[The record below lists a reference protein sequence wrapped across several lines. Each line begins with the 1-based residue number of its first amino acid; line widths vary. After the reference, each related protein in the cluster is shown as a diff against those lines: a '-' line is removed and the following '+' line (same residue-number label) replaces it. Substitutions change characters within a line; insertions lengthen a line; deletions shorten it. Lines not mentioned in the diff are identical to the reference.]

1 MRAKKLLSGLLLL
14 AMLCGI
20 ISPAAAVS
28 KPTAPAD
35 GISIF
40 MDDVRVEA
48 GSKGTAKVEI
58 TYDLKTNYD
67 QINSGSLLVSVP
79 TDTTGIS
86 GTTPAVLEQGYT
98 GAGQVRANSKFLT
111 TGTGNIGYT
120 SVPANVDTVTFEFSV
135 PAVSATTKVSISP
148 REGNMFIGPLNNQQE
163 VPLSNI
169 RTAVG
174 SFIVQYPVTVTV
186 EGNIPT
192 GGSIAVNTTAY
203 NGKNTFDRNGTP
215 TPLTTG
221 EQFWVDSGK
230 GQQNTPV
237 LNVTA
242 PEGYRAQVKLGDGNY
257 ADAGLN
263 YSLGEITA
271 ATNVSVKFVEGELP
285 VSSIAVTDTTG
296 PYTLST
302 YAVELKTDGS
312 QGNTVAPKNYDGYTV
327 VRYKLNGGNEETIS
341 ADGKVTINLNKRSQT
356 IEFIYERADK
366 SVVVPGPDG
375 KLAPPDDKDNVT
387 IQPTDDTKEPTV
399 DNGTGSVTVPEGGA
413 TVSGKDGILVVPKDT
428 VVDKEGNV
436 KLPGATETI
445 KPGQTDPM
453 PKGFYRIVYRSKEG
467 TGKLPEQIILPD
479 TTANALGIPASF
491 QITGREFVEWNTM
504 LEGTGDKY
512 AENAELPVNT
522 NLILWAQWKD
532 KGVDYGDNK
541 ITITYYKDASKAE
554 AAEQI
559 LGDPAATTFKG
570 TLTPNKTFTLDSWT
584 LVGWNTA
591 ANGSGTGTPY
601 ALNAQITRTKAD
613 GDLTLYAQWI
623 KEGDNSITVPGPD
636 GIPGNANDATAV
648 GSGTKAPERDGTT
661 GIITVPSGGKVTT
674 DDGKTEYPM
683 PNGGTLKPDGT
694 ITITQPGGGGDI
706 IVEPGKDPVIDP
718 TDPDAANKKVII
730 ITYESGVAG
739 IASQAVTAV
748 VAKNGGTTKIV
759 SGETLFPREG
769 YKFAYWKNAD
779 GKIIAVDSDQGESIT
794 LTANWY
800 AVDKDGN
807 ITVPKDPDG
816 GVVVKPDPTD
826 PDNPDK
832 KPEVDDNGNVVVP
845 PGGEVETKPDGGTTT
860 LPDGGKVTPG
870 GEIVVPDPNNK
881 PDGTVTIKPND
892 PTTWPTGYYAVV
904 YEKNGANATG
914 TMAKQIGKDLVALVN
929 GFTNGDLTFLA
940 WNTETNGT
948 GTGYKPGVK
957 IPAPGADVTDKTI
970 TLHAVWGKVG
980 ADGSITVP
988 GKDGSVD
995 PDNGGDNVTVKP
1007 GEGGG
1012 TPGVDDNGNVT
1023 VPGGGTVKKEPDGTE
1038 ITPPG
1043 GSVVTPGGEI
1053 KTPDGTTI
1061 DPSNPNTWPA
1071 GWFTVEYLANDDS
1084 ATGTMGQ
1091 QLVKDKTNAL
1101 TNAFTNVGKQFV
1113 AWNTEAN
1120 GSGVVYKEGAE
1131 ITAPTTGKKVTLY
1144 AIWSIVTT
1152 DPTDPTTD
1160 GSITVPGPNGKLG
1173 DDDDVTVRP
1182 NGEGGKPAWREDKSG
1197 VNVPDGG
1204 KVEYP
1209 GDKVIVPPNGSWVK
1223 PDGTI
1228 VLPDDKTIDPVNPEK
1243 PIEGYVTITFMPNR
1257 YGSGTMPVQ
1266 YAKKDAENKLFANG
1280 FTAGAGKTFD
1290 AWHTDANGLNGTR
1303 YTDGQII
1310 PANTLTEN
1318 LVLWA
1323 QWVDEDAANKATVT
1337 FKANDGKSTADKT
1350 QTITS
1355 ASASISGKLDANTF
1369 TLTLTDWKFNGWNT
1383 QADGNG
1389 TPYVN
1394 EAVVTLTNGQNLEL
1408 FAQWIK
1414 VADDGSITMPGSD
1427 GKPGT
1432 TDDVTVKPNPDP
1444 GAGEDGKPK
1453 PNPDGTITVPEGGS
1467 VDTPTGEIELPEGG
1481 TVKPDGTIIIP
1492 DPTDPDKP
1500 GTEVDPAK
1508 PETPPTGTYLVTY
1521 DPGAATG
1528 SNKVKYVY
1536 VKTGSDHIVLAN
1548 NFTYDGHVFV
1558 YWTDE
1563 NGGRL
1568 KVGRD
1573 TVSNTATITANW
1585 LVQKDDGTIVIPDP
1599 DNKPDGTIEV
1609 KPDPE
1614 NPGKKPEV
1622 DDNGDITVPPGGEV
1636 EKKPGGGSVELP
1648 GGGTV
1653 TVPDGEIK
1661 LPDGTT
1667 VDPTDPKPTGYF
1679 TITYDANDASATGT
1693 MPKQVSKTA
1702 VQALAN
1708 KFAVANK
1715 NFLSWNTQE
1724 DGKGDSYSAGD
1735 TLPTQNTTLYAQWQS
1750 ADAGTLATVVFD
1762 FAGGVDAQGNGAVH
1776 MTGKAGTDIPNEPTP
1791 TLAGHVFGN
1800 WDNTVLKFG
1809 AAGTVTVFTAQWAIL
1824 PYDVTFSNDDTKGTM
1839 TGYTTPIKVEYGSS
1853 VDAAD
1858 IPTVTAE
1865 DAYVFIGWRNSVN
1878 GSLYTHESIQHYI
1891 VTEDVTFTAEYADA
1905 ADATV
1910 IFIFAGGTVGT
1921 AHSEIR
1927 TGTPGDAI
1935 GALPIPDR
1943 DGYTLNGWDPT
1954 IADDAVFDAAGSVN
1968 VYTAQWTEDQK
1979 QTFTVD
1985 FVIDTAKGSTADA
1998 TSEQVEKGSFVQTV
2012 PAVTAEDGYRFV
2024 GWKDEQG
2031 RLFYA
2036 AGIQLYPIT
2045 ANTTFTAEFVD
2056 DNTNPNPPA
2065 QKTLTVSANK
2075 TTAKRGDTVDFTA
2088 YLDGV
2093 KEGNV
2098 TWSVTGGQSGTTI
2111 NASGVLTIGSS
2122 ETNGTVLTITATY
2135 DDAGTIL
2142 TATKTVVVIV
2152 DSNTGGNT
2160 GGGGSGGGSTRPTK
2174 PTIKDDEDKDPT
2186 KNPETNVTL
2195 PEFTGVADW
2204 LKTDVHDAYMTGVGN
2219 GLFAPNANMT
2229 RAQVAQMFY
2238 NLLKDKSA
2246 SAGTTFSDVPSD
2258 AWYTEAVNTLAA
2270 LGIIGGSNGKF
2281 RPNDPITRAEFVA
2294 IAMRF
2299 AGTVRGAKASFSDV
2313 SRDAW
2318 YYESIANA
2326 VEYGWIGGYTDGTFR
2341 PNKPITRAEVVSIT
2355 NRMLNRS
2362 FDTDVRATTV
2372 TRFTDVA
2379 TSHWAFA
2386 AIAEA
2391 TTSHDHTFKN
2401 GVESWDW

>member
-28 KPTAPAD
+28 KPTAPTD

-48 GSKGTAKVEI
+48 NAKGTAKVEI
-58 TYDLKTNYD
+58 TYDLKTNYS

-86 GTTPAVLEQGYT
+86 TLTPAVLEPGYT
-98 GAGQVRANSKFLT
+98 GA
-111 TGTGNIGYT
+111 
-120 SVPANVDTVTFEFSV
+120 ANVKATTNFTSKGNGFISYSNVPRNTDTVTFEFSV
-135 PAVSATTKVSISP
+135 PAVKETTAVSISP
-148 REGNMFIGPLNNQQE
+148 RDGQMYIGPTSAPTE

-169 RTAVG
+169 KTAAG

-186 EGNIPT
+186 EGNIPA

-203 NGKNTFDRNGTP
+203 NGKNTFDRNGTS
-215 TPLTTG
+215 TPLNFDQQSS
-221 EQFWVDSGK
+221 EQQFWVDSGK

-263 YSLGEITA
+263 YSLDEITA

-302 YAVELKTDGS
+302 YTVELKTDGS
-312 QGNTVAPKNYDGYTV
+312 QGKTVEPKKYDGYRAV
-327 VRYKLNGGNEETIS
+327 GYKLDNGNQ
-341 ADGKVTINLNKRSQT
+341 ADIAVGGEVTVDLSKRSQT
-356 IEFIYERADK
+356 IEFIYERTDN

-375 KLAPPDDKDNVT
+375 KIAPPDDKDNVT
-387 IQPTDDTKEPTV
+387 IQPTNDTKPTV
-399 DNGTGSVTVPEGGA
+399 DNATGNVTVPEGGA
-413 TVSGKDGILVVPKDT
+413 TVSGEKGILVVPKDT

-436 KLPGATETI
+436 TLPGATETI
-445 KPGQTDPM
+445 KPGQTGTLPD
-453 PKGFYRIVYRSKEG
+453 GFYKVTYVSTEG
-467 TGKLPEQIILPD
+467 TGKLPEQIAKVDTEVTTLP
-479 TTANALGIPASF
+479 LPAKF
-491 QITGREFVEWNTM
+491 QLPADRAFVNWNERE
-504 LEGTGDKY
+504 
-512 AENAELPVNT
+512 
-522 NLILWAQWKD
+522 
-532 KGVDYGDNK
+532 
-541 ITITYYKDASKAE
+541 S
-554 AAEQI
+554 
-559 LGDPAATTFKG
+559 
-570 TLTPNKTFTLDSWT
+570 
-584 LVGWNTA
+584 
-591 ANGSGTGTPY
+591 GSGTSYVPNVTTFTRS
-601 ALNAQITRTKAD
+601 AAQ
-613 GDLTLYAQWI
+613 GNLTLYAQWKDDVNFGENQITVTYHSNDGSNKTTVQVAGAKLDTTFTITLKDRTTFALDGWTLAGWNALANGNGHPYKLSEQIDRTKDEGNLNLYAQWI
-623 KEGDNSITVPGPD
+623 KIGDNSITVPGSD
-636 GIPGNANDATAV
+636 NTPGTDKDATAN
-648 GSGTKAPERDGTT
+648 GDGTT
-661 GIITVPSGGKVTT
+661 PPTRNEENGVITIPNGGNVIT
-674 DDGKTEYPM
+674 DNGKTEYPM

-694 ITITQPGGGGDI
+694 ITITQPGSGPDI
-706 IVEPGKDPVIDP
+706 IVKPGEDPKLEPE
-718 TDPDAANKKVII
+718 DATKKVIK
-730 ITYESGVAG
+730 ITYASGIQGVA
-739 IASQAVTAV
+739 AVVMTAV
-748 VAKNGGTTKIV
+748 VDKNGGTTQIV
-759 SGETLFPREG
+759 SGETLFSRED

-779 GKIIAVDSDQGESIT
+779 GNIIAVNSDQGESIT

-807 ITVPKDPDG
+807 ITVPKPDG
-816 GVVVKPDPTD
+816 EVVVKPNPNPNPTD
-826 PDNPDK
+826 PDK

-860 LPDGGKVTPG
+860 LPDGGKVTPD

-892 PTTWPTGYYAVV
+892 PTTWPEGYFAVV
-904 YEKNGANATG
+904 YDKNSNTATG
-914 TMAKQIGKDLVALVN
+914 TMAKQLGMNLVALVN
-929 GFTNGDLTFLA
+929 GFDNGDLKFLN
-940 WNTETNGT
+940 WNTENDLT
-948 GTGYKPGVK
+948 GSDYE
-957 IPAPGADVTDKTI
+957 
-970 TLHAVWGKVG
+970 
-980 ADGSITVP
+980 
-988 GKDGSVD
+988 
-995 PDNGGDNVTVKP
+995 P
-1007 GEGGG
+1007 GEA
-1012 TPGVDDNGNVT
+1012 
-1023 VPGGGTVKKEPDGTE
+1023 
-1038 ITPPG
+1038 ITPPDV
-1043 GSVVTPGGEI
+1043 SVTN
-1053 KTPDGTTI
+1053 KT
-1061 DPSNPNTWPA
+1061 
-1071 GWFTVEYLANDDS
+1071 
-1084 ATGTMGQ
+1084 
-1091 QLVKDKTNAL
+1091 
-1101 TNAFTNVGKQFV
+1101 
-1113 AWNTEAN
+1113 
-1120 GSGVVYKEGAE
+1120 
-1131 ITAPTTGKKVTLY
+1131 VTLY
-1144 AIWSIVTT
+1144 AVWYSVST
-1152 DPTDPTTD
+1152 DPTDPTTG
-1160 GSITVPGPNGKLG
+1160 GSITLPGPNGKLG

-1182 NGEGGKPAWREDKSG
+1182 NGEGVKPTWRDDKSG

-1228 VLPDDKTIDPVNPEK
+1228 VLPDNGGEVKPTDPDAPT
-1243 PIEGYVTITFMPNR
+1243 PAGYVTITYMPNTN
-1257 YGSGTMPVQ
+1257 GSGTMPVQ
-1266 YAKKDAENKLFANG
+1266 YVKADVENKLLANG
-1280 FTAGAGKTFD
+1280 FTGGAGKVFGS
-1290 AWHTDANGLNGTR
+1290 WNIDANGYGTR
-1303 YTDGQII
+1303 YDADATI
-1310 PANTLTEN
+1310 PANTLKGN

-1323 QWVDEDAANKATVT
+1323 QWVDAAAANQATVT

-1369 TLTLTDWKFNGWNT
+1369 TLKDWKFNGWNT
-1383 QADGNG
+1383 QANGNG

-1414 VADDGSITMPGSD
+1414 VADDGSITVPGSD

-1432 TDDVTVKPNPDP
+1432 PDDVTVKPNPDP

-1521 DPGAATG
+1521 DPGASTG

-1536 VKTGSDHIVLAN
+1536 VKIGSDHIVLAN

-1563 NGGRL
+1563 NGDRL
-1568 KVGRD
+1568 KVGVD
-1573 TVSNTATITANW
+1573 KVSGTATITANW

-1599 DNKPDGTIEV
+1599 DNQPDGTIEV

-1614 NPGKKPEV
+1614 NPGNKPGV
-1622 DDNGDITVPPGGEV
+1622 DDNGNITVPPGGEV
-1636 EKKPGGGSVELP
+1636 EKKPDGGSVELP

-1653 TVPDGEIK
+1653 TVPDGGIK

-1708 KFAVANK
+1708 KFTVANK
-1715 NFLSWNTQE
+1715 NFLSWNTQA

-1839 TGYTTPIKVEYGSS
+1839 TGYTTPIEVEYGSS

-1968 VYTAQWTEDQK
+1968 VYTAQWTEDKK

-1985 FVIDTAKGSTADA
+1985 FVIDAAKGSTADA

-2174 PTIKDDEDKDPT
+2174 PTIKDDEDKNPT

-2246 SAGTTFSDVPSD
+2246 SASTTFSDVPSD

-2299 AGTVRGAKASFSDV
+2299 ASTVRGAKASFSDV

-2326 VEYGWIGGYTDGTFR
+2326 VEYGWIGGYADGTFR